1 MIVQIILWL
10 NACRKRESEKTTE
23 KFFIPTNTGVPIPSH
38 LKKAK
43 ISVQIDGTKITNT
56 FIAKAGPIKGRTA
69 SIFFAHLFIDNKGG
83 EGMGGRE
90 CAPLLFHL
98 RSGIGGTVPASM
110 SFLKASPHFFIY
122 SSAVICPSHTC
133 SIPS

>member
-23 KFFIPTNTGVPIPSH
+23 KFFIPTNTGVPIPSQ

-56 FIAKAGPIKGRTA
+56 FIAKAGPIKGSTA
-69 SIFFAHLFIDNKGG
+69 SIFFARLFIDNR
-83 EGMGGRE
+83 GGRGWG
-90 CAPLLFHL
+90 A
-98 RSGIGGTVPASM
+98 GNVPPS
-110 SFLKASPHFFIY
+110 FFIF
-122 SSAVICPSHTC
+122 VPELVV
-133 SIPS
+133 PFRLQRPF